1 MQWCVADLPFTG
13 VILGFHH
20 SVSSKSFDKDKKMV
34 KAPEKFLDEY
44 LSHEKGIGS
53 KVRIRSLRTQ
63 KRSFPDEEL
72 ARLKQ
77 NLQTLWGIYC
87 TPEIKEILSRKHKIH
102 FLNIE
107 GTGASLKLSYVD
119 KGISMEYELDMGS
132 KKELA
137 GAHIYKQGE
146 MNINRY
152 FTSVTGIEE
161 LLVTNNAALQTI
173 ADVLAERDIPEM
185 DIWNTIAKGEQIH
198 LSTVSY
204 F

>member
-1 MQWCVADLPFTG
+1 
-13 VILGFHH
+13 
-20 SVSSKSFDKDKKMV
+20 MV

-44 LSHEKGIGS
+44 LSHEKGMGS
-53 KVRIRSLRTQ
+53 KAGTRPLRTQ
-63 KRSFPDEEL
+63 KRTVTDEEH

-102 FLNIE
+102 FLDIE
-107 GTGASLKLSYVD
+107 GTDASLKLSYVD
-119 KGISMEYELDMGS
+119 RGISMEYELDMGS

-152 FTSVTGIEE
+152 FATVTGIEE
-161 LLVTNNAALQTI
+161 LLETNNAALR
-173 ADVLAERDIPEM
+173 ALAGVLAEREIPET
-185 DIWNTIAKGEQIH
+185 DIWNIIAQGGQIH